1 MHHTIIYGVVAIAAM
16 LLSGLFG
23 SVESALTP
31 VSRARVETMVKDEVP
46 GAPALLRVVNS
57 RANHIN
63 MLVML
68 HTVLDITAA
77 VFAAMTAMDLIE
89 QDAWAITAAV
99 VAVALL
105 QFSIIGVFARTAG
118 KRNPYTISLKAAQW
132 LVLFNAVLGPG
143 RARPDQAGQRL
154 PPRRGLPRRPLRHR
168 GGTAGSR

>member
-105 QFSIIGVFARTAG
+105 QFSIIGVFAL
-118 KRNPYTISLKAAQW
+118 SLI
-132 LVLFNAVLGPG
+132 
-143 RARPDQAGQRL
+143 
-154 PPRRGLPRRPLRHR
+154 HI
-168 GGTAGSR
+168 